1 MSSPFA
7 IFSKAFFAALYVHGN
22 KFSVCISFSSRQ
34 ISAGIG
40 IIRLPAS
47 DLGVSYTIL
56 FPLINATLLFIVSLQ
71 FSKSISAFV
80 KASASPILIPVDK
93 IKRNNKECG
102 EFSESIKNLLCS
114 SIVNAFLCSDL
125 CFFIS
130 TDSQGLLSII
140 FWINE
145 FRDDLFSDFCQ
156 KSSDEFDNLMPKLW
170 IV

>member
-7 IFSKAFFAALYVHGN
+7 IFSNAFFAALYVHGN

-47 DLGVSYTIL
+47 DLGVSCTIL
-56 FPLINATLLFIVSLQ
+56 FPLINATFLFIVSLQ

-102 EFSESIKNLLCS
+102 EFSEAIKNLLCS

-140 FWINE
+140 FWIVAFLNTCDK
-145 FRDDLFSDFCQ
+145 FILQRSL
-156 KSSDEFDNLMPKLW
+156 NLVAW
-170 IV
+170 I